1 MLKNKIKKILII
13 AGVILGLG
21 FIFSYKPK
29 PIQQIPNTTIE
40 YKDTKVNLYDSI
52 KEDLNKVGRIEVLRV
67 QTGKKVD
74 ISNDINW
81 SWLKN
86 TLTIDYKVQ
95 SHFYIEITDNNN
107 ISINGNTLTIYCNKP
122 IIESN
127 IDYDLTKYTKDK
139 GLLVIG
145 DIKLTPGEV
154 EDIENKVCDEVTKEV
169 ESEFETARINAEKII
184 EKLLLK
190 SNNQIRNVKINY
202 I

>member
-21 FIFSYKPK
+21 FMLSYKPK
-29 PIQQIPNTTIE
+29 PIQQIPNTIIE
-40 YKDTKVNLYDSI
+40 YKDTKVSLYDSI

-145 DIKLTPGEV
+145 DIKLTPEEA
-154 EDIENKVCDEVTKEV
+154 EDIENKVCSEVTKEV

-184 EKLLLK
+184 ENLLLK
-190 SNNQIRNVKINY
+190 SNNQIRNVKIIY

>member
-1 MLKNKIKKILII
+1 MLKNKIKKMLLI

-21 FIFSYKPK
+21 FIFTHKPK

-40 YKDTKVNLYDSI
+40 YKDTKVSLYDSI

-86 TLTIDYKVQ
+86 TLTINYKVQ

-122 IIESN
+122 TIESN

-139 GLLVIG
+139 GSLVIG
-145 DIKLTPGEV
+145 DIKLTPEEA
-154 EDIENKVCDEVTKEV
+154 EDIENKVCSEVTKEV

-184 EKLLLK
+184 ENLLLK
-190 SNNQIRNVKINY
+190 SNNQIRNVKIIY

>member
-21 FIFSYKPK
+21 FIFTYNSK

-145 DIKLTPGEV
+145 DIKLTPEEA
-154 EDIENKVCDEVTKEV
+154 EDIENKVCSEVTKEV

-184 EKLLLK
+184 ENLLLK
-190 SNNQIRNVKINY
+190 SNNQIRNVKIIY